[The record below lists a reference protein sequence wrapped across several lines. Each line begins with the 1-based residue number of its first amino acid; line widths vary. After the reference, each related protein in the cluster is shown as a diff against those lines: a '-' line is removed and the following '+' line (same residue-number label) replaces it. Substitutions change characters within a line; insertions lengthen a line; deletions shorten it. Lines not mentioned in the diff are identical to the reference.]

1 MPKLNNIKYIVIPG
15 IIAVSIAVFAAVGDK
30 SGFPATG
37 SSSSSNIAIV
47 KKQKLK
53 YPSETAGVLM
63 WGQASCVEAKIALAS
78 TSGIQYTPSPDEK
91 LTREQIIALFDD
103 VKIEE
108 YFSGA
113 NYARIESGKKISYQ
127 KFIDDT
133 QDKSS
138 FDKFNCK
145 FPVEQ
150 YTIINIEKIN
160 KRIDIQTTNDGGLVE
175 VLDIAKELQKYRTK
189 DTSFEPAKTIDVNN
203 SKYKCDLAEIDM
215 QACYLNGMQ
224 VHPGSG
230 KFIIVQVIRP
240 EPGSPKD
247 DKLSPDQDRLYEQF
261 QGTIRAAGQPKI
273 EENISI
279 TVGEPVPDDKFE
291 IPSFAK
297 NFKKKINNS

>member
-1 MPKLNNIKYIVIPG
+1 MQKSNNIKYIVIAT
-15 IIAVSIAVFAAVGDK
+15 IIVASIAVFAAVGGK
-30 SGFPATG
+30 GGLSAVGG
-37 SSSSSNIAIV
+37 SASANISLV

-63 WGQASCVEAKIALAS
+63 WGQAFCVDAKIALAS
-78 TSGIQYTPSPDEK
+78 TSGVQYTPSSEEK

-113 NYARIESGKKISYQ
+113 NYARIESGKKINYQ
-127 KFIDDT
+127 KFVDDT

-138 FDKFNCK
+138 FEKFNCK
-145 FPVEQ
+145 FPIEQ
-150 YTIINIEKIN
+150 YTIINIEKID
-160 KRIDIQTTNDGGLVE
+160 KRIDIQTTKEGGLVE

-189 DTSFEPAKTIDVNN
+189 DTPFEPAKTIDVNN
-203 SKYKCDLAEIDM
+203 SKYKCDLAAIDM

-224 VHPGSG
+224 VHPGTG
-230 KFIIVQVIRP
+230 KFVIVQTVRP
-240 EPGSPKD
+240 EPGSAKD
-247 DKLSPDQDRLYEQF
+247 DKLSPDQDRLYEEF
-261 QGTIRAAGQPKI
+261 RGTYRAAGQPKI

-279 TVGEPVPDDKFE
+279 TVGEPIPNEKFE

-297 NFKKKINNS
+297 NFITKNQ